1 MALQSSLKHL
11 PFELS
16 PTFYLSFLCFI
27 ITFFFV
33 FKLKRSRGN
42 SNYNL
47 PPSPPKLPFIGN
59 LHQLGTLPHRSFQS
73 LSHKYGPLML
83 LHLGQTPTLIVSS
96 AQIAKEIV
104 KSHDV
109 VFSNRP
115 RTTAA
120 RILLYECTDVG
131 FIPYGEEWRQKRKIC
146 VLELLSLK
154 RVRSFQFIREEEASD
169 LVTKIRESCENNII
183 NGSPAL
189 INLTP
194 MLIAATSN
202 VVSRCVLGQKSEK
215 ADGKSSFGDV
225 ARKMMIQ
232 LAAFSFGN
240 FFPSLG
246 WMDAVSGL
254 IPKLKATSVELDTFF
269 DEIIA
274 QHKMAKTNDDESEKK
289 DFVDILLQLQDDDML
304 EFKLTHQDLKGM
316 IADMF
321 VGGGDTTSTA
331 LEWTFAE
338 LLKNPIAMKK
348 VQEEVRRVVGHK
360 SKIDENDVRQMKYLE
375 CVVKESLRLHP
386 PLPLL
391 VPRETRSIAKLG
403 EYDIPP
409 QTSVF
414 LNAWAIQRDPELW
427 EKPEEFIP
435 ERFENSEVDF
445 KGQDFQLVPFGFGRR
460 GCPGMSF
467 GVASVEY
474 FLAVLLFWFDWK
486 LPSGTTT
493 TSSQDI
499 DMSEIYGLTV
509 NKKVPILVEPIPYS
523 FGPQL

>member
-1 MALQSSLKHL
+1 MPLQSSLKHF
-11 PFELS
+11 PFFELN

-27 ITFFFV
+27 ITLLIFV
-33 FKLKRSRGN
+33 FKLTRSRGN
-42 SNYNL
+42 SNNNL

-109 VFSNRP
+109 LFSNRP
-115 RTTAA
+115 QTTAA
-120 RILLYECTDVG
+120 RVLLYGCRDVG
-131 FIPYGEEWRQKRKIC
+131 FAAYGEEWRQKRKIC

-154 RVRSFQFIREEEASD
+154 RVRSFQFTREEEASD
-169 LVTKIRESCENNII
+169 LVGKIREACEKKI
-183 NGSPAL
+183 NGSPVL
-189 INLTP
+189 INLSQ
-194 MLIAATSN
+194 MLIATSN
-202 VVSRCVLGQKSEK
+202 NIVSRCVLGRKYDSP
-215 ADGKSSFGDV
+215 DGTKSFGDV
-225 ARKMMIQ
+225 ARTMMIHM
-232 LAAFSFGN
+232 AAFSFGN

-246 WMDAVSGL
+246 WMDVVTGL
-254 IPKLKATSVELDTFF
+254 ISKMKATFAELDTFF
-269 DEIIA
+269 DEVIA
-274 QHKMAKTNDDESEKK
+274 QHKMAKSNDDESEKK
-289 DFVDILLQLQDDDML
+289 DLLDILLQLQDDDML
-304 EFKLTHQDLKGM
+304 DFELTRDDLKAIIM
-316 IADMF
+316 DMF
-321 VGGGDTTSTA
+321 VGGSDTSSTA

-338 LLKNPIAMKK
+338 LLKNPTAMKK
-348 VQEEVRRVVGHK
+348 AQEEVRRVVGHK

-391 VPRETRSIAKLG
+391 VPRETRSIVKLG

-414 LNAWAIQRDPELW
+414 VNAWAIQRDPELW
-427 EKPEEFIP
+427 ERPEEFIP
-435 ERFENSEVDF
+435 ERFENNEVDF
-445 KGQDFQLVPFGFGRR
+445 KGQDLQFVPFGFGRR
-460 GCPGMSF
+460 GCPGISF

-474 FLAVLLFWFDWK
+474 LLAVLLFWFDWK

-493 TSSQDI
+493 TTSQDL
-499 DMSEIYGLTV
+499 DMSEAYGLTV
-509 NKKVPILVEPIPYS
+509 NKKVPIHVEPIPYS
-523 FGPQL
+523 FGP